1 MTPSKNSKIAGLQKL
16 SLNQSIYRRGKNMKR
31 LNLLGLF
38 LCCCSMSALAD
49 DVVNSAMSAAPKSIS
64 AEATIMSWDFEVIRE
79 GNNGWTCLPD
89 RANTS
94 GNDPWCVNDPWVN
107 FLRAY
112 VKKEKPS
119 YTGIGFAYMLQG
131 DTPVSNA
138 DPYETNPTGADDWV
152 TELGPHLMILNPDLS
167 LLDNISSD
175 HLNGGPWIMWPD
187 TPYAH
192 IMVPLENRGR

>member
-1 MTPSKNSKIAGLQKL
+1 
-16 SLNQSIYRRGKNMKR
+16 MKR
-31 LNLLGLF
+31 LSLLSIF
-38 LCCCSMSALAD
+38 LYFWTISILAAD
-49 DVVNSAMSAAPKSIS
+49 DIESAMSAAPKSIS
-64 AEATIMSWDFEVIRE
+64 ANATIIDWNFNVIRE
-79 GNNGWTCLPD
+79 GSNGWTCLPD

-112 VKKEKPS
+112 VKKEEPTYK
-119 YTGIGFAYMLQG
+119 GIGFAYMLQG

-138 DPYETNPTGADDWV
+138 DPYETEPTEPDDWV
-152 TELGPHLMILNPDLS
+152 TDLGPHLMILNPDLS
-167 LLDNISSD
+167 LLDNISMD
-175 HLNGGPWIMWPD
+175 HLNGGPWVMWPN